1 MSTRTQRDKEYV
13 SLIAEQLKHA
23 DRMEPF
29 RGHHTGLQPPGE
41 RKSVMKQPR
50 PGHGLSL
57 SKPSSIK
64 DLCERIFALEAE
76 HGLLDLQVDGVKIW
90 QYRRVRAFDSI
101 AQALGIMSDTH
112 PIQRDLIS
120 VLKRR
125 YHNAVSILLHSPF
138 RYAGQIDTLVFDH
151 VRSKSIDGKPADI
164 YTYFL
169 LEKLRREGKRV
180 LVIEGAWHGVHVRPA
195 TCERRH
201 IEAINLR
208 TLVDRIVGRYRCSQE
223 GMLRIEEL
231 NRLICRSFA
240 VDIDLRPLLRE
251 AVTRFQSDIRSYS
264 QLLARLRPTCIY
276 LVVGYSHYAP
286 LVQVA
291 RHMGIKT
298 VELQHGASSRYHLG
312 YSFPGQPTLDYFADV
327 IESWGS
333 YWSEMEE
340 LPLPRERIIDS
351 GFSYFHYMRKR
362 HAGIRRRKDQ
372 LLVLSQTPIGA
383 SLAERVLR
391 VVELGSTEHITIM
404 YKLHPGEYLSWR
416 KYPALAR
423 LANMPN
429 IEIIDRDCDLYHL
442 FAESEYQTGVFS
454 TAIFEGIQM
463 GCKTMLFRLPGVEHM
478 EKLANKGLAVYFS
491 ENSTLEENLRLAD
504 SIALSHR
511 SEELFGFSV

>member
-1 MSTRTQRDKEYV
+1 MVGKSD
-13 SLIAEQLKHA
+13 SLGSPGKPPPLN
-23 DRMEPF
+23 
-29 RGHHTGLQPPGE
+29 LQPLPE
-41 RKSVMKQPR
+41 HR
-50 PGHGLSL
+50 LTL
-57 SKPSSIK
+57 SKPSSTK
-64 DLCERIFALEAE
+64 DLCECIFALEAE

-90 QYRRVRAFDSI
+90 QYRRVRIFDSI
-101 AQALGIMSDTH
+101 AQALGIMSDPH

-125 YHNAVSILLHSPF
+125 YHNAVSILRHSPF
-138 RYAGQIDTLVFDH
+138 RYAGQIDALVFDH
-151 VRSKSIDGKPADI
+151 VRSKIIEGKPVDI
-164 YTYFL
+164 YSHFL

-201 IEAINLR
+201 IEAIHLR
-208 TLVDRIVGRYRCSQE
+208 SFVGRILGRYRCSQE
-223 GMLRIEEL
+223 GVQRIEEL
-231 NRLICRSFA
+231 NALVCRSFA

-251 AVTRFQSDIRSYS
+251 TVTRFQSDIRSYS
-264 QLLARLRPTCIY
+264 QLLSRLRPTCIY

-286 LVQVA
+286 LVQTA
-291 RHMGIKT
+291 RGMGIKT

-312 YSFPGQPTLDYFADV
+312 YSFPGRPTLDYFSDV
-327 IESWGS
+327 IDSWGS

-351 GFSYFHYMRKR
+351 GFPYFHYMRKR
-362 HAGIRRRKDQ
+362 HAGVNRRKDQ

-391 VVELGSTEHITIM
+391 AVELDSAEHIKIV

-423 LANMPN
+423 LAKMPN

-478 EKLANKGLAVYFS
+478 ERLANKGLVVYFS

-504 SIALSHR
+504 SVALSHLGD
-511 SEELFGFSV
+511 ELFGCSV